1 MKIYVT
7 YYQDY
12 DDVWLMDA
20 FRSKKDA
27 ERAIES
33 YPDDFDYYEIE
44 ELELH
49 GDNEDD

>member
-7 YYQDY
+7 YYQYY

-20 FRSKKDA
+20 FRSKEEA

-33 YPDDFDYYEIE
+33 YPDDSDLYQIE
-44 ELELH
+44 EADLH
-49 GDNEDD
+49 